1 MKELFEASR
10 AGSLPR
16 RQAAIGRRGILAAG
30 TAGLVAA
37 PALVRAQGKT
47 RGVALVIGNSRYS
60 WEAPLPNVRRDAPD
74 IAKRFQELGL
84 RTELLQ
90 DAGREAMAAAVEK
103 FKAAANG
110 QDVAV
115 LYFAGHGAS
124 WEKDTYLVPVDSDLG
139 NPDTIR
145 NLLPIATISAAM
157 QGAAHRLLIFDN
169 CRNNPSGGWRQRAAA
184 QSAFVNAAELAA
196 ASVHGANALL
206 LFSTAPGRA
215 ALDGPAGQNSPFAA
229 ALLRQLAG
237 PTTDIAAL
245 PARLRRDLLIA
256 TGGRQILWHEST
268 YTGPFVLSGAPAAS
282 TPQASSIDTSRIVEL
297 PNAYAFAQEK
307 KLALPP
313 GLVAIRAPAGS
324 PHGHKIG
331 AFESTFTQPIGL
343 TANMAAGRT
352 VQPVLIVVLSVDDDT
367 DTAQT
372 VVSFQGR
379 SQDRSGAIWNFWE
392 ASLKSRF
399 AGVYRTSPEELRYM
413 PDPPIVPFWLRWR
426 DRDSGSNSQTNVMP
440 SYQARFSRL
449 DG

>member
-1 MKELFEASR
+1 MMSSGFRISR
-10 AGSLPR
+10 R
-16 RQAAIGRRGILAAG
+16 VVLA
-30 TAGLVAA
+30 AGLVAS
-37 PALVRAQGKT
+37 PAIVRAQGKT

-84 RTELLQ
+84 KTELLQ
-90 DAGREAMAAAVEK
+90 DAGREAMASAIEK
-103 FKAAANG
+103 FKAAASG

-145 NLLPIATISAAM
+145 NLLPIRAISSAM
-157 QGAAHRLLIFDN
+157 QGAAHRILIFDN

-184 QSAFVNAAELAA
+184 HSAFVNSAELTA

-215 ALDGPAGQNSPFAA
+215 ALDGPPGQNSPFAA

-245 PARLRRDLLIA
+245 PGKLRRDLLIA
-256 TGGRQILWHEST
+256 TGGQQILWHESSFAA
-268 YTGPFVLSGAPAAS
+268 PFVLSGAPAAA
-282 TPQASSIDTSRIVEL
+282 PQASSIDMSRIVEL
-297 PNAYAFAQEK
+297 PNAYAFARDR

-313 GLVAIRAPAGS
+313 GLVAIRAAAGS

-331 AFESTFTQPIGL
+331 AFETTFAQAIG
-343 TANMAAGRT
+343 TMGGSNAGRSI
-352 VQPVLIVVLSVDDDT
+352 QPVLIVVLSVDDET
-367 DTAQT
+367 DIAQT
-372 VVSFQGR
+372 VVSFQDRSHDSVQDR
-379 SQDRSGAIWNFWE
+379 SQVRSGAIWNFWQ
-392 ASLKSRF
+392 ASLQSRF
-399 AGVYRTSPEELRYM
+399 AGVYRTSPEEMRYM

-426 DRDSGSNSQTNVMP
+426 DRDSGSSTMTNVVPM
-440 SYQARFSRL
+440 YQAKFSRL